1 MAHPVLIGTAGHIDH
16 GKSTLIRALTGTDP
30 DRLIEEK
37 ERGMTIDIGF
47 AFLNENIAFIDVPG
61 HEKFIKNMVTGAST
75 IGVGMLVI
83 AADDGIMPQT
93 REHFE
98 ILRLLNVREGII
110 VITKTDLVD
119 SDWLELVE
127 ADIRDFVKSSF
138 LENAQLFRV
147 SAVKE
152 SGITELRDYLLTLPE
167 KQIDESPETRLFRL
181 PVDRVF
187 SVKGYGTVVTGTVI
201 GGRVQLGD
209 KLDLQPRDVVVK
221 VRGIQSHNRMLESIS
236 AGHRA
241 AINIQ
246 GIDYR
251 DIQRGAV
258 LTTPGTF
265 RNGRVLTVWLEM
277 LPAVDPLKYNAVVR
291 VHLGTGEY
299 LARVRLIG
307 QDRLLPGEE
316 AIGQLLFEKP
326 LCAGFRDRFVIRRY
340 SPMQTIGGGIVLEPA
355 ARALRKKSIAAA
367 ESQRSLM
374 EKEGAEL
381 IEFYLQDNFPEI
393 FSEHDLAQRFSLSAE
408 KVSSVIHELT
418 VTNRLVA
425 VDKFWTV
432 SAPLETLKQ
441 KILRVLTDYHKR
453 QPLLPGMLRP
463 ELREIQKIPVELL
476 NYLLTTLAE
485 TGAIRLTGERVA
497 AADFRIEFSAGQEQ
511 LIGKIE
517 EALRA
522 GGFEPPKV
530 RQADFPGNYSERE
543 FQQIIAYLVETQRI
557 VQLERG
563 MYIHIETLQEGGK
576 RIKEYLRQHQLAT
589 VSELK
594 EVLHTSRKWAVPVL
608 NYFDRIGLTYRNGD
622 QRGLNADCDIVF

>member
-75 IGVGMLVI
+75 IGIGMLVI

-98 ILRLLNVREGII
+98 ILRLLNVRQGII
-110 VITKTDLVD
+110 VVTKTDLVD
-119 SDWLELVE
+119 SDWLALVE
-127 ADIRDFVKSSF
+127 ADIRNFVKDSF
-138 LENAQLFRV
+138 LENAGLFCV
-147 SAVKE
+147 SAVKGT
-152 SGITELRDYLLTLPE
+152 GITELRDYLLTLPE
-167 KQIDESPETRLFRL
+167 KQIDKSLETGLFRL

-209 KLDLQPRDVVVK
+209 KLELQPRNVVVK
-221 VRGIQSHNRMLESIS
+221 VRGIQSHNRTLESVS

-251 DIQRGAV
+251 DIQRGDV
-258 LTTPGTF
+258 LVTPGIF
-265 RNGRVLTVWLEM
+265 RNGQVLTVRLEM
-277 LPAVDPLKYNAVVR
+277 LPTVDPLKYNAVVR

-307 QDRLLPGEE
+307 RDRLLPGE
-316 AIGQLLFEKP
+316 AAVGQLLLEKP

-340 SPMQTIGGGIVLEPA
+340 SPMQTIGGGIVLEAA
-355 ARALRKKSIAAA
+355 ARSLRKKSVAVA
-367 ESQRSLM
+367 ESQQSLM

-408 KVSSVIHELT
+408 KISSYIHELKT
-418 VTNRLVA
+418 TNRLVA

-432 SAPLETLKQ
+432 SAPLDKMKMKIFQALK
-441 KILRVLTDYHKR
+441 DYHKR

-463 ELREIQKIPVELL
+463 ELRETLKIPVELL
-476 NYLLTTLAE
+476 NYLLKTLVE

-497 AADFRIEFSAGQEQ
+497 AGDFRIEFSTGQEQ

-517 EALRA
+517 AALRA
-522 GGFEPPKV
+522 AGFEPPKIS
-530 RQADFPGNYSERE
+530 QADFPGNYSERE
-543 FQQIIAYLVETQRI
+543 FQQIVAYLVEAQRI
-557 VQLERG
+557 VQLDRE
-563 MYIHIETLQEGGK
+563 MYFHVETLKEGAR
-576 RIKEYLRQHQLAT
+576 RIKEYLRQHQTAT

-608 NYFDRIGLTYRNGD
+608 NYYDRTGLTYRDGD
-622 QRGLNADCDIVF
+622 RRGLNQDHDIVF

>member
-75 IGVGMLVI
+75 IGIGMLVI

-98 ILRLLNVREGII
+98 ILRLLNVRQGII

-119 SDWLELVE
+119 SDWLALVE
-127 ADIRDFVKSSF
+127 ADVHDFVKGSF

-167 KQIDESPETRLFRL
+167 KQIDESPETGLFRL

-201 GGRVQLGD
+201 GGRVQIGD
-209 KLDLQPRDVVVK
+209 KLELQPRNAAVK
-221 VRGIQSHNRMLESIS
+221 VRGIQSHNRALESVS

-251 DIQRGAV
+251 DIQRGDV
-258 LTTPGTF
+258 LTTPATF
-265 RNGRVLTVWLEM
+265 RNGRALTVWLEM

-307 QDRLLPGEE
+307 RDRLLPGD
-316 AIGQLLFEKP
+316 AAVGQLLFEKP

-340 SPMQTIGGGIVLEPA
+340 SPMQTIGGGIVLETA
-355 ARALRKKSIAAA
+355 AHPLRKKAVAAA
-367 ESQRSLM
+367 ESQQSLM

-408 KVSSVIHELT
+408 KVSSYIHELKT
-418 VTNRLVA
+418 INRLVA
-425 VDKFWTV
+425 VEKFWTV
-432 SAPLETLKQ
+432 SAPLEKLKQ

-463 ELREIQKIPVELL
+463 ELRESLKIPAELL

-485 TGAIRLTGERVA
+485 TGAIRLSGERVA
-497 AADFRIEFSAGQEQ
+497 AGDFRIEFSAGQKQ

-517 EALRA
+517 AALRA
-522 GGFEPPKV
+522 GGFEPPKIS
-530 RQADFPGNYSERE
+530 RADFPGNHSEKE
-543 FQQIIAYLVETQRI
+543 FQQLMAYLLETQRI
-557 VQLERG
+557 VQLDRE
-563 MYIHIETLQEGGK
+563 MYIHVETLKKGGK
-576 RIKEYLRQHQLAT
+576 RIKEYLRQHQTAT

-608 NYFDRIGLTYRNGD
+608 NYYDRTGLTYRDGD
-622 QRGLNADCDIVF
+622 RRGLNQDRDIGF